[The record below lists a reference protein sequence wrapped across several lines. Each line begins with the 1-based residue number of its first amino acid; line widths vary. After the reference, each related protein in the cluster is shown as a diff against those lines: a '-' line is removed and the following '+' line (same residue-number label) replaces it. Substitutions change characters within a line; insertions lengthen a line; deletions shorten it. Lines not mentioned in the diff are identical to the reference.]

1 MWRSVPMRSRWR
13 SVPSQTWS
21 KPVFV
26 PSRLSQGQSLLLCT
40 SQSACLLQ
48 MAVPGSLL
56 SIMRYATS
64 KGFSFPD
71 ETTEDDL
78 SGGSFSGGGRES
90 VLPVQHGQWIAEQ
103 ASPQARR
110 EEHVWT

>member
-1 MWRSVPMRSRWR
+1 MALCPRVQQ
-13 SVPSQTWS
+13 VAFLS
-21 KPVFV
+21 KPDTFEASVCPRQAVSKPKF
-26 PSRLSQGQSLLLCT
+26 LLLCP
-40 SQSACLLQ
+40 SQSASLLQ

-78 SGGSFSGGGRES
+78 SAGSFSGGGRES

-103 ASPQARR
+103 AGLQACR
-110 EEHVWT
+110 EQHMCT

>member
-1 MWRSVPMRSRWR
+1 
-13 SVPSQTWS
+13 
-21 KPVFV
+21 
-26 PSRLSQGQSLLLCT
+26 
-40 SQSACLLQ
+40 

-78 SGGSFSGGGRES
+78 SAGSFSSGGRES

-103 ASPQARR
+103 ASLQACRQQ
-110 EEHVWT
+110 HMWT

>member
-1 MWRSVPMRSRWR
+1 MALSPRVEQVARC
-13 SVPSQTWS
+13 PSQSWS
-21 KPVFV
+21 EPVSV
-26 PSRLSQGQSLLLCT
+26 QGRLFLRQFLLVCP
-40 SQSACLLQ
+40 SQSALLLQ

-78 SGGSFSGGGRES
+78 SAGSFSGGGRQS

-103 ASPQARR
+103 AGLPACR
-110 EEHVWT
+110 ELHVWI